1 MKIPHPLPT
10 IAALNA
16 ASREDFIAQLQDTF
30 EHAPWVA
37 ADVAG
42 LRPFA
47 DADAL
52 HRAMIAAVATR
63 SEDER
68 VTLFAGHPELAG
80 KAARAG
86 LMTADS
92 TREQGALA
100 LGAVAG
106 AESARW
112 DALNARYRARFG
124 FPFILCV
131 KRHTRASALAAFESR
146 LHNDREEELANAL
159 AEIQRITR
167 LRLAQRVAS
176 HGFDDIEGRLT
187 IRVLDT
193 SRGVAA
199 AGMSVSLYE
208 AGHDGRAE
216 PGATPIATATTD
228 DRGGTPVPLLA
239 GAPLRIGRYEL
250 QLAVGAYY
258 RALGLVDDP
267 WAFLDAVPIVFA
279 IAEPE
284 GRYHLP
290 LTITPWAYA
299 AHRAA

>member
-1 MKIPHPLPT
+1 MSTAPLPT
-10 IAALNA
+10 LARLNAVSREAFIAAL
-16 ASREDFIAQLQDTF
+16 RDVF

-37 ADVAG
+37 EAVADG
-42 LRPFA
+42 RPYA
-47 DADAL
+47 SADAL
-52 HRAMIAAVATR
+52 HRAMIDAVAAR

-68 VTLFAGHPELAG
+68 VALFAGHPELAG

-100 LGAVAG
+100 LDALADDEG
-106 AESARW
+106 ARW

-131 KRHTRASALAAFESR
+131 KRHTRASALAAFEAR
-146 LHNDREEELANAL
+146 LRHDRATELVHALEE
-159 AEIQRITR
+159 IRRITR
-167 LRLAQRVAS
+167 LRLAQRIAD

-193 SRGVAA
+193 SRGTAA
-199 AGMSVSLYE
+199 AGMKVSLHE
-208 AGHDGRAE
+208 VGPDGRAD
-216 PGATPIATATTD
+216 PAAAPIAAAVTD
-228 DRGGTPVPLLA
+228 ARGGTEDPLLA

-250 QLAVGAYY
+250 RLAVGDYY
-258 RALGLVDDP
+258 RSLGIVDEP
-267 WAFLDAVPIVFA
+267 WAFLDVVPIVFA

-284 GRYHLP
+284 GRYHVP
-290 LTITPWAYA
+290 LTVTPWAYA